1 MEHARDA
8 LLMSQS
14 NRVELAMEYAL
25 SHPPPSAAT
34 IERRRVQREERQRQ
48 RDEAESQAQV
58 TENSA
63 GETAGEAGNEN
74 QGEPD
79 AGAANEHG
87 ETAVAPAVPADQNE
101 AAPEGM
107 DVDQDAEALQE
118 SAVEESKDNKDET
131 ETSVEKKEE
140 PKEEENADVARAK
153 ALLQQWMK
161 DAPSVTCKVLGGLVE
176 SPIEKDTVVPIS
188 DRQTMLEGDAE
199 GETLTVVLSSF
210 LLDLC
215 QRYSDKCDQITT
227 EVLQM
232 LKAQLEGGPDGSYC
246 VCKGK
251 DRSFAALCQA
261 AVLFA
266 RALPK
271 TRILLLKEN
280 LVHMIVSCVQGS
292 LKLADHDLPTWLASA
307 ILMLDVMAQPVV
319 GFSDPQQK
327 NVEDKGNK
335 AEDDI
340 DTEGEY
346 QSVREDHKQQATE
359 LTETAGR
366 IFSAA
371 LKIPAESKTD
381 SKEKGTE
388 NASTGTAER
397 AGTFKDAA
405 KDDVG
410 GSSKKTPEESG
421 IAKSKAENLFS
432 AIPPYFP
439 LLPADVVNPCMEICL
454 DLLRKGRGSDDSKVT
469 PSPGVAHATM
479 LLLLRLLRTPKM
491 AAKCLSMGAAE
502 TILSLSK
509 KCRFTGNS
517 GLVTLILRRLLEDEP
532 TLQAAMETE
541 IRGTITKLFGKKQ
554 RESDTEPLSVPHRAF
569 AQAVTPLLCRDPLSF
584 LKAFLLT
591 VKIESRWGDTMVK
604 LLTLKERT
612 QNQKAL
618 ADVIKSK
625 KGVAGV
631 GLPFSNTKTPA
642 RKRSLSQSRHKKG
655 AGNTAAKTKSTP
667 QRQSSSKRNH
677 SSKKNKRDKKVEK
690 EEVHHSGQPN
700 GSPVNH
706 IVSLLISN
714 IMSSCGKEKEKE
726 DDLFPDDETF
736 LWTANLLEIL
746 ADLVLAVPACAMAV
760 QKFRPQR
767 AKDRSYSKNGA
778 SDSISVHALDG
789 CPNPPKS
796 FLSFLLHTI
805 LPQDRWSIRN
815 DQQLWDR
822 TKEEEDEEEK
832 AVAAR
837 KKMAFRVNKVSQ
849 SAARLLVAL
858 VARPGEGRKR
868 VISELTFAL
877 SGGHLGHSSNTA
889 GLTQLTAKP
898 VVGNAKELHALQAWG
913 ELCIGLASP
922 RSNGKNPEGNSSLSL
937 EVIRLMLEVS

>member
-48 RDEAESQAQV
+48 RDEAERQAQV
-58 TENSA
+58 AENIA
-63 GETAGEAGNEN
+63 GETAGETGDEN

-79 AGAANEHG
+79 AGAAGENG
-87 ETAVAPAVPADQNE
+87 ETVAAPDAPADQNE
-101 AAPEGM
+101 ADPEGM

-118 SAVEESKDNKDET
+118 NAVEESTDKKDET
-131 ETSVEKKEE
+131 ETSTEKKDT
-140 PKEEENADVARAK
+140 KEEENGDVARAK
-153 ALLQQWMK
+153 GLLQEWMK

-176 SPIEKDTVVPIS
+176 TSTEKDNVVSMS
-188 DRQTMLEGDAE
+188 DGQALLEGDAE

-215 QRYSDKCDQITT
+215 QRYSDRCDQITT

-232 LKAQLEGGPDGSYC
+232 LKAQLERGHDDSFRVRGGKES
-246 VCKGK
+246 
-251 DRSFAALCQA
+251 SFAALCQA

-271 TRILLLKEN
+271 TRILVLKEN

-292 LKLADHDLPTWLASA
+292 LKLADHNLPIWLASA

-319 GFSDPQQK
+319 GFSDSKQK
-327 NVEDKGNK
+327 NVEEKGDK
-335 AEDDI
+335 AEDDC
-340 DTEGEY
+340 DPEGEY
-346 QSVREDHKQQATE
+346 QSVREHHKQQAAE

-371 LKIPAESKTD
+371 IKIPASATEATID
-381 SKEKGTE
+381 SKDKGAENGSTE
-388 NASTGTAER
+388 EADSS
-397 AGTFKDAA
+397 KDAG
-405 KDDVG
+405 KDDAAV
-410 GSSKKTPEESG
+410 SAKKTPHESES
-421 IAKSKAENLFS
+421 ANSKAEKMFS
-432 AIPPYFP
+432 SIPPYFP

-469 PSPGVAHATM
+469 PLPGVVHATM
-479 LLLLRLLRTPKM
+479 LLLLRLLRTPRM
-491 AAKCLSMGAAE
+491 SAKCLSMGAAE

-541 IRGTITKLFGKKQ
+541 IRGTITKLFGKKRQ
-554 RESDTEPLSVPHRAF
+554 ESDTEPLSVPHRAF

-591 VKIESRWGDTMVK
+591 VKIESRGGDTMVK

-612 QNQKAL
+612 QIQKAL

-625 KGVAGV
+625 KTVSAV
-631 GLPFSNTKTPA
+631 GLPSTNTKTPA
-642 RKRSLSQSRHKKG
+642 RKRSLSQSKHKK
-655 AGNTAAKTKSTP
+655 APGNTATKTKNTP
-667 QRQSSSKRNH
+667 QRQSSSKRNN
-677 SSKKNKRDKKVEK
+677 SSKKHKRDKKGEK
-690 EEVHHSGQPN
+690 EEVHHSSQPN
-700 GSPVNH
+700 ASPANH
-706 IVSLLISN
+706 IVALLISN

-726 DDLFPDDETF
+726 DDRFPDDKAF

-767 AKDRSYSKNGA
+767 TKDRSSSKNGA
-778 SDSISVHALDG
+778 SDSIAHALEG

-815 DQQLWDR
+815 DQQIWDR
-822 TKEEEDEEEK
+822 TKEEEEEEEKK

-877 SGGHLGHSSNTA
+877 SGGHLGHASSA
-889 GLTQLTAKP
+889 SGPTQLTEKP
-898 VVGNAKELHALQAWG
+898 VVGKAKELHALQAWG

-937 EVIRLMLEVS
+937 EVIRLMLEVR